1 MFRNASTPSFS
12 GSDPS
17 SPLRSS
23 PSRRPPLRP
32 YERRAPCLDGACAPF
47 TELSLARQS
56 SMRLPPLRRESE
68 EFRGRWSAPASRES
82 EALGTADF
90 PPAPNSA
97 PADSKKIRPGP
108 WARIGHCSADVAVG
122 DLKGVFKALEKQ
134 TGRIFA
140 VKQSPLEAEA
150 DEKLRERLQEELRI
164 CKDLRHPNIV
174 ACLGFECTKDS
185 FYIQLEYVPGGSM
198 SKLLKE
204 FGPLEGRLLKQCSE
218 GVLEGLSY
226 LHTQNPPVVHRDI
239 KGANILVDLNFNVKL
254 SDFGCSKKED
264 LTKSFTTI
272 GSIPWM
278 APEVILQRE
287 GHGRKADLWSLGCAV
302 LEMATAEKPWGNDA
316 FDNVMFALKH
326 ISMTD
331 AIPPIP
337 DSLGEAGE
345 AFVRACVQRDPSQ
358 RPSAEQLLQHR
369 WFEAGP

>member
-1 MFRNASTPSFS
+1 MEADVSLLPGKTVPSSQLRNSSRSTTPS
-12 GSDPS
+12 S
-17 SPLRSS
+17 S
-23 PSRRPPLRP
+23 
-32 YERRAPCLDGACAPF
+32 
-47 TELSLARQS
+47 
-56 SMRLPPLRRESE
+56 SE
-68 EFRGRWSAPASRES
+68 ETAPQVSGGFGWIRGAA
-82 EALGTADF
+82 
-90 PPAPNSA
+90 
-97 PADSKKIRPGP
+97 
-108 WARIGHCSADVAVG
+108 IGAGAHAC
-122 DLKGVFKALEKQ
+122 VFKALEKQ

-337 DSLGEAGE
+337 DSLGEESNAVD
-345 AFVRACVQRDPSQ
+345 A
-358 RPSAEQLLQHR
+358 
-369 WFEAGP
+369 